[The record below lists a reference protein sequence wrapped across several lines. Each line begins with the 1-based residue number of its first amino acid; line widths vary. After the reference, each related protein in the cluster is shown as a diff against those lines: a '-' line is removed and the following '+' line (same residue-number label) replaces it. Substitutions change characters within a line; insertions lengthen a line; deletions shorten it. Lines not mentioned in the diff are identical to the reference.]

1 MNDLRRVLRRSFF
14 GNLAGSL
21 FIVFLM
27 DESLLFAGN
36 ATPSGV
42 ASAIAV
48 SIAKVRLDILSTLF
62 TAQAQL
68 MTQTALRC

>member
-1 MNDLRRVLRRSFF
+1 
-14 GNLAGSL
+14 
-21 FIVFLM
+21 M

-48 SIAKVRLDILSTLF
+48 SIAKVAPAPLSS
-62 TAQAQL
+62 
-68 MTQTALRC
+68 